1 MTTIDLITGI
11 LGAGKTTF
19 IRKYAANLLAQGKKI
34 AILENDFGAVN
45 VDRMMLQDLQS
56 DRCKVEMISGCND
69 PTCHKRRFKTQLIAL
84 GMQQFDRVI
93 LEPSGIFDMDE
104 FFDTLY
110 ESPLDR
116 WFSIGSILTIVDAT
130 MDEVLSAQ
138 MEYLLASE
146 AACCGKLVLSK
157 RSLLPD
163 CSEAEL
169 TDRTLRHLNRSLAAI
184 QCSRQFQPQDLF
196 IKDWD
201 SMTDTDF
208 QELQVAGYRNSSY
221 VKQYDADDIQ
231 SHSEVHYFMHI
242 HLPDERIPEILQAM
256 LNDPNCG
263 TIYRIKGALPLKQNC
278 WLSINLTQKKA
289 ELQTVSNGQS
299 VLIVIGDQLHRDALD
314 AHLKAENTDPDYVSI
329 WQGADDIQSHSVVH
343 DSMYIHLPDERI
355 PEILQAMLNDP
366 NCGTIYRIKGAL
378 PLKQNCW
385 LSINLTQKKAELQ
398 TVSNGQSVLI
408 VIGDQLNR
416 AALDAHLK
424 AENTDPDYV
433 SIWME
438 MDANCTKAM
447 HKGWLESSGQPFL
460 WKSGEICSSP
470 PWQILY
476 RTL

>member
-19 IRKYAANLLAQGKKI
+19 IRKYAADLLAQGKKI

-196 IKDWD
+196 LKDWD
-201 SMTDTDF
+201 SMTDADF
-208 QELQVAGYRNSSY
+208 QELQAAGYRNSSY

-263 TIYRIKGALPLKQNC
+263 TIYRIKGALPLKQEPLAQHQSDPEKGGVADRFQRAERLDC
-278 WLSINLTQKKA
+278 HRRPAEPSSVRRTPESI
-289 ELQTVSNGQS
+289 
-299 VLIVIGDQLHRDALD
+299 
-314 AHLKAENTDPDYVSI
+314 
-329 WQGADDIQSHSVVH
+329 
-343 DSMYIHLPDERI
+343 
-355 PEILQAMLNDP
+355 
-366 NCGTIYRIKGAL
+366 
-378 PLKQNCW
+378 
-385 LSINLTQKKAELQ
+385 
-398 TVSNGQSVLI
+398 
-408 VIGDQLNR
+408 
-416 AALDAHLK
+416 
-424 AENTDPDYV
+424 
-433 SIWME
+433 
-438 MDANCTKAM
+438 
-447 HKGWLESSGQPFL
+447 
-460 WKSGEICSSP
+460 
-470 PWQILY
+470 
-476 RTL
+476 

>member
-1 MTTIDLITGI
+1 MDISKWAFRNRNLIYFLIAVLLFGGAYSCYQMSKLEDPEIKVKLAMVVTTYPGASAHQVELEVTDVLEKNIRTMGNIDNIESYSYNNLSLIQIELLSTVPDDEVEQCWDM
-11 LGAGKTTF
+11 LRRKVSDAHALLPEGATTP
-19 IRKYAANLLAQGKKI
+19 IVKD
-34 AILENDFGAVN
+34 DFGNVYGMFYALTGDGLSDRELSDYAELVKREVN
-45 VDRMMLQDLQS
+45 ELEGVDRVELYGKRSECINISLLQDLQS

-163 CSEAEL
+163 CSEAAL

-196 IKDWD
+196 LKDWD
-201 SMTDTDF
+201 SMTDADF
-208 QELQVAGYRNSSY
+208 QELQAAGYRNSSY

-299 VLIVIGDQLHRDALD
+299 VLIVIGDQL
-314 AHLKAENTDPDYVSI
+314 
-329 WQGADDIQSHSVVH
+329 
-343 DSMYIHLPDERI
+343 
-355 PEILQAMLNDP
+355 
-366 NCGTIYRIKGAL
+366 
-378 PLKQNCW
+378 
-385 LSINLTQKKAELQ
+385 
-398 TVSNGQSVLI
+398 
-408 VIGDQLNR
+408 NR

-433 SIWME
+433 SI
-438 MDANCTKAM
+438 
-447 HKGWLESSGQPFL
+447 
-460 WKSGEICSSP
+460 
-470 PWQILY
+470 
-476 RTL
+476 

>member
-19 IRKYAANLLAQGKKI
+19 IRKYAADLLAQGKKI

-163 CSEAEL
+163 CSEAAL

-196 IKDWD
+196 LKDWD
-201 SMTDTDF
+201 NMTDTDF
-208 QELQVAGYRNSSY
+208 QELQAAGYRNSSY

-263 TIYRIKGALPLKQNC
+263 TIYRIKGALPLKQN
-278 WLSINLTQKKA
+278 
-289 ELQTVSNGQS
+289 
-299 VLIVIGDQLHRDALD
+299 R
-314 AHLKAENTDPDYVSI
+314 
-329 WQGADDIQSHSVVH
+329 
-343 DSMYIHLPDERI
+343 
-355 PEILQAMLNDP
+355 
-366 NCGTIYRIKGAL
+366 
-378 PLKQNCW
+378 W

-416 AALDAHLK
+416 AVLDAHLK
-424 AENTDPDYV
+424 AENTDPEYV
-433 SIWME
+433 SI
-438 MDANCTKAM
+438 
-447 HKGWLESSGQPFL
+447 
-460 WKSGEICSSP
+460 
-470 PWQILY
+470 
-476 RTL
+476 

>member
-19 IRKYAANLLAQGKKI
+19 IPKYATDLLAQGKKI

-93 LEPSGIFDMDE
+93 LEPSGIFDRDE

-163 CSEAEL
+163 CSDAEL

-201 SMTDTDF
+201 SMTDADF
-208 QELQVAGYRNSSY
+208 QELQAAGYRNSSY

-231 SHSEVHYFMHI
+231 SHSEVHDFMQI
-242 HLPDERIPEILQAM
+242 SQERRLGKE
-256 LNDPNCG
+256 
-263 TIYRIKGALPLKQNC
+263 
-278 WLSINLTQKKA
+278 
-289 ELQTVSNGQS
+289 
-299 VLIVIGDQLHRDALD
+299 
-314 AHLKAENTDPDYVSI
+314 
-329 WQGADDIQSHSVVH
+329 
-343 DSMYIHLPDERI
+343 
-355 PEILQAMLNDP
+355 
-366 NCGTIYRIKGAL
+366 
-378 PLKQNCW
+378 
-385 LSINLTQKKAELQ
+385 
-398 TVSNGQSVLI
+398 
-408 VIGDQLNR
+408 
-416 AALDAHLK
+416 
-424 AENTDPDYV
+424 
-433 SIWME
+433 
-438 MDANCTKAM
+438 
-447 HKGWLESSGQPFL
+447 F
-460 WKSGEICSSP
+460 
-470 PWQILY
+470 
-476 RTL
+476 

>member
-1 MTTIDLITGI
+1 
-11 LGAGKTTF
+11 
-19 IRKYAANLLAQGKKI
+19 
-34 AILENDFGAVN
+34 
-45 VDRMMLQDLQS
+45 
-56 DRCKVEMISGCND
+56 
-69 PTCHKRRFKTQLIAL
+69 
-84 GMQQFDRVI
+84 MQQFDRVI

-163 CSEAEL
+163 CSEAAL

-196 IKDWD
+196 LKDWD

-208 QELQVAGYRNSSY
+208 QELQAAGYRNSSY

-263 TIYRIKGALPLKQNC
+263 TIYRIKGALPLKQN
-278 WLSINLTQKKA
+278 
-289 ELQTVSNGQS
+289 
-299 VLIVIGDQLHRDALD
+299 R
-314 AHLKAENTDPDYVSI
+314 
-329 WQGADDIQSHSVVH
+329 
-343 DSMYIHLPDERI
+343 
-355 PEILQAMLNDP
+355 
-366 NCGTIYRIKGAL
+366 
-378 PLKQNCW
+378 W

-433 SIWME
+433 SI
-438 MDANCTKAM
+438 
-447 HKGWLESSGQPFL
+447 
-460 WKSGEICSSP
+460 
-470 PWQILY
+470 
-476 RTL
+476 

>member
-19 IRKYAANLLAQGKKI
+19 IRKYAADLLAQGKKI

-196 IKDWD
+196 IKDWG
-201 SMTDTDF
+201 SMTD
-208 QELQVAGYRNSSY
+208 
-221 VKQYDADDIQ
+221 AD
-231 SHSEVHYFMHI
+231 
-242 HLPDERIPEILQAM
+242 
-256 LNDPNCG
+256 
-263 TIYRIKGALPLKQNC
+263 
-278 WLSINLTQKKA
+278 
-289 ELQTVSNGQS
+289 
-299 VLIVIGDQLHRDALD
+299 
-314 AHLKAENTDPDYVSI
+314 
-329 WQGADDIQSHSVVH
+329 
-343 DSMYIHLPDERI
+343 
-355 PEILQAMLNDP
+355 
-366 NCGTIYRIKGAL
+366 
-378 PLKQNCW
+378 
-385 LSINLTQKKAELQ
+385 
-398 TVSNGQSVLI
+398 
-408 VIGDQLNR
+408 
-416 AALDAHLK
+416 
-424 AENTDPDYV
+424 
-433 SIWME
+433 
-438 MDANCTKAM
+438 
-447 HKGWLESSGQPFL
+447 
-460 WKSGEICSSP
+460 
-470 PWQILY
+470 
-476 RTL
+476 